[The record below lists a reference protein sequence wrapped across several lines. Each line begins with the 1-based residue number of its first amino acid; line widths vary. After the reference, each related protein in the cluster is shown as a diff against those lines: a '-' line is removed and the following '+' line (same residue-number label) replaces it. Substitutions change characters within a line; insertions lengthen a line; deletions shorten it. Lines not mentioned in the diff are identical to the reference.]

1 MLVGRDVRVVAVLE
15 ASNTAIVISQ
25 RGWLSTSR
33 VPNSVS
39 RTKAIA
45 ALAFPDDSIP
55 DERLPA
61 VESCTSSTSS
71 TRIQSRKNRS
81 CSRSESSP
89 IVLRQRSMCRWR
101 CKS

>member
-1 MLVGRDVRVVAVLE
+1 MLVGRDVRVVVVPE
-15 ASNTAIVISQ
+15 PSSIAIVISQ

-61 VESCTSSTSS
+61 VGS
-71 TRIQSRKNRS
+71 
-81 CSRSESSP
+81 
-89 IVLRQRSMCRWR
+89 
-101 CKS
+101 